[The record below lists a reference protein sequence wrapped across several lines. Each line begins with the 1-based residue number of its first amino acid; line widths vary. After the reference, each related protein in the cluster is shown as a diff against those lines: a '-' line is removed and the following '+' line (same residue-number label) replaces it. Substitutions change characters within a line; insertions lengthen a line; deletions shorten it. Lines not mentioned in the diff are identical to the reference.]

1 MAEPGKIAGDLQ
13 FDWFMIKRGTPVL
26 VAVGDTQ
33 CAVYSILRNPNEAGM
48 CIYAYLINID
58 NEMFVAYIES
68 GLMSFDQACFFC

>member
-48 CIYAYLINID
+48 YLMCNVYMLI
-58 NEMFVAYIES
+58 
-68 GLMSFDQACFFC
+68 L